1 LQDITILGIQP
12 IGLSL
17 ALSIKNSSIKTNNIV
32 AYSENSDLV
41 NSVKSLNL
49 FDDVNKDLQKSLDGS
64 SLVIIDSPLI
74 EIPSLLESISNY
86 PDIKTVLNLNGSQ
99 SKCMTWAND
108 ILDKSIGY
116 VGIRPILKTEQPDIT
131 NISDLLLED
140 LDICLMPSTST
151 DKKSIENVIY
161 IIEKI
166 GANPYFLEV
175 SEHDSY
181 FTAMNKLSDVIS
193 AAYVNATTTKSSWIE
208 MYKSAGIEFDQLSTN
223 ATKDPVTNEAECLT
237 LSDPL
242 IYWIEEMIA
251 SLNKFKD
258 TLKSEN
264 DDLLNYFVHAW
275 EQKAKWESGALSQNL
290 DSPHMPSASEAM
302 GNMILGGKLSKRLS
316 GNDGPSKRK
325 NWQYPK

>member
-1 LQDITILGIQP
+1 MGIQP

-116 VGIRPILKTEQPDIT
+116 IGIRPILKTEQPDIT
-131 NISDLLLED
+131 
-140 LDICLMPSTST
+140 
-151 DKKSIENVIY
+151 
-161 IIEKI
+161 
-166 GANPYFLEV
+166 
-175 SEHDSY
+175 
-181 FTAMNKLSDVIS
+181 LS
-193 AAYVNATTTKSSWIE
+193 
-208 MYKSAGIEFDQLSTN
+208 
-223 ATKDPVTNEAECLT
+223 
-237 LSDPL
+237 L
-242 IYWIEEMIA
+242 IHI
-251 SLNKFKD
+251 
-258 TLKSEN
+258 
-264 DDLLNYFVHAW
+264 
-275 EQKAKWESGALSQNL
+275 
-290 DSPHMPSASEAM
+290 
-302 GNMILGGKLSKRLS
+302 
-316 GNDGPSKRK
+316 
-325 NWQYPK
+325 